1 MVIIR
6 NNVLNQF
13 TTYNYPLL
21 SKVTSRQQQTLRIFE
36 QLYVQAEVNEDN
48 IQPP

>member
-6 NNVLNQF
+6 NNNLNQF

-21 SKVTSRQQQTLRIFE
+21 SKVNSRQQQTLRIFE
-36 QLYVQAEVNEDN
+36 QLYVKNEVNEEN
-48 IQPP
+48 I